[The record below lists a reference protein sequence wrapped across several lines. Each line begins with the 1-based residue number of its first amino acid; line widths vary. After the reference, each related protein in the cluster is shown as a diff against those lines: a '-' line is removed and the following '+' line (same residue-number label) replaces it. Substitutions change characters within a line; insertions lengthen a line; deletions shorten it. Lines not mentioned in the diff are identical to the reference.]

1 MFINSSHNNY
11 RLDILLYKPVKN
23 FIEASLKSNNA
34 CTGMHAHNTR
44 VRRAQSQKH
53 RQIPNIFQGPSM
65 VGNIKYV

>member
-44 VRRAQSQKH
+44 VREHKAKSKDR
-53 RQIPNIFQGPSM
+53 FQTSFKVHPWW
-65 VGNIKYV
+65 VT